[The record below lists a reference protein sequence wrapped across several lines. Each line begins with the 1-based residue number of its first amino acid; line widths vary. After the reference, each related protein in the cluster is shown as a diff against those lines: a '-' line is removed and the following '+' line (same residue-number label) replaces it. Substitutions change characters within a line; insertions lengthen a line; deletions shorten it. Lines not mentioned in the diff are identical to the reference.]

1 MSVPCM
7 KARAYTCRCSL
18 IAYKCDAHKL
28 SRCANFGVTVSLV
41 LHFPGRSDFLAILR
55 FQTVGAV
62 ELIRTPSEL
71 GRKSVVAAVQLLRP
85 LPFALA
91 FEGCISFRCNHH
103 SHRAYRI

>member
-62 ELIRTPSEL
+62 ELIRTPSEFRKISRG
-71 GRKSVVAAVQLLRP
+71 GRSVAPSL
-85 LPFALA
+85 AL
-91 FEGCISFRCNHH
+91 CPYI
-103 SHRAYRI
+103 